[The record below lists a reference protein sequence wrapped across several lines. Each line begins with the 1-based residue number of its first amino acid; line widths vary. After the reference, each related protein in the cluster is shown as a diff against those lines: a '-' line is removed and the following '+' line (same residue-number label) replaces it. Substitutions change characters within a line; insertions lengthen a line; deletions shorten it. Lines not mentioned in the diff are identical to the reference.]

1 MEKLASL
8 TSGLPLIAEPSPI
21 GTSVSTQTAGA
32 EFQGALKDA
41 IASINEVQQGAS
53 QAVDALATGQSQ
65 NIHQAM
71 IALQQADISFQ
82 LMMAIRNKLVSA
94 YEEIQRMQI

>member
-8 TSGLPLIAEPSPI
+8 SSALPVIAEPTSTTSP
-21 GTSVSTQTAGA
+21 TSGQPASAG
-32 EFQGALKDA
+32 FQGLLKDA
-41 IASINEVQQGAS
+41 ISSINEIQQGAS

-71 IALQQADISFQ
+71 VALQQADISFQ

>member
-8 TSGLPLIAEPSPI
+8 SSGLPLIAEP
-21 GTSVSTQTAGA
+21 TSTASSASAQTAGA
-32 EFQGALKDA
+32 GFEGLLKDA
-41 IASINEVQQGAS
+41 ISSINEIQQGAS

>member
-8 TSGLPLIAEPSPI
+8 SSGLPLIAEP
-21 GTSVSTQTAGA
+21 TSAIASASGQTAGA
-32 EFQGALKDA
+32 GFEGLLKDA
-41 IASINEVQQGAS
+41 ISSINEIQQGAS

-71 IALQQADISFQ
+71 IALQQADMSFQ

>member
-1 MEKLASL
+1 MDKLVSL
-8 TSGLPLIAEPSPI
+8 SSGVPIIAEPGSVVAPAPSQPA
-21 GTSVSTQTAGA
+21 GTG
-32 EFQGALKDA
+32 FQGVLKEA
-41 IASINEVQQGAS
+41 ISSINEIQQGAS

-71 IALQQADISFQ
+71 IAMQQADISFQ

>member
-1 MEKLASL
+1 MDKIA
-8 TSGLPLIAEPSPI
+8 PLSSALSPIAEPAPFRPAAAE
-21 GTSVSTQTAGA
+21 GQGGV
-32 EFQGALKDA
+32 EFQGALRDA

-53 QAVDALATGQSQ
+53 QAVEALATGQSQ

-82 LMMAIRNKLVSA
+82 LMMQIRNKLVTA